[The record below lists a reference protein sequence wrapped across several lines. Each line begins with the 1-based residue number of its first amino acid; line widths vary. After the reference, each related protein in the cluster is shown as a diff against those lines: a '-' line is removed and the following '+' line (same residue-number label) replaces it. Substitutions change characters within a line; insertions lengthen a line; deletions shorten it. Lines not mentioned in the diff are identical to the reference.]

1 MNLFDQYVT
10 FKQNHPFQV
19 LEVDTQEI
27 QYAMIGEGKHII
39 LTLIGGSMFPTE
51 AYFLMLEK
59 LSKSHQI
66 LILNYPKDIH
76 TLKELADI
84 YKQTLLKLNIE
95 QVYLFGAN
103 HGGGVA
109 QVFAKLN
116 KESVKGLI
124 LYNTIA
130 QSFHMNHEV
139 KELTMQLKQA
149 INELKELRKMVSLDT
164 IKHTLLEQIKT
175 SIPDTKNH
183 MFYEHFISLYQEKEE
198 NEHMDLIKDFLE
210 NYTFTQNDFKYLQ
223 SKTLIFYG
231 HDIDPLGGTEFIEVL
246 ADLHQNPHLVY
257 IETDRFQL
265 MSQPKMMVDEI
276 ILFINQFK

>member
-10 FKQNHPFQV
+10 FKQNHPG
-19 LEVDTQEI
+19 QELRVNEHLVKYVI
-27 QYAMIGEGKHII
+27 IGEGEQTI

-59 LSKSHQI
+59 LAKSHRI
-66 LILNYPKDIH
+66 IILNYPKNVQ
-76 TLKELADI
+76 TLKELAYI
-84 YKQTLLKLNIE
+84 YKETLE
-95 QVYLFGAN
+95 QLHLYHVYLFGAN

-109 QVFAKLN
+109 QVFAKEYP
-116 KESVKGLI
+116 KMVDGLI

-130 QSFHMNHEV
+130 QSEYMNREV
-139 KELTMQLKQA
+139 KELAFQLKQA

-164 IKHTLLEQIKT
+164 IKHTLLEQIKA

-198 NEHMDLIKDFLE
+198 NDHMDLIKDFLE
-210 NYTFTQNDFKYLQ
+210 NYTFSHRDFCYLK

-231 HDIDPLGGTEFIEVL
+231 HDIDPLGGTEFVEVL
-246 ADLHQNPHLVY
+246 ADLHQEPQLIYV
-257 IETDRFQL
+257 ETDRFQL
-265 MSQPKMMVDEI
+265 MSQPKIMIDEI
-276 ILFINQFK
+276 NRFLDLKH